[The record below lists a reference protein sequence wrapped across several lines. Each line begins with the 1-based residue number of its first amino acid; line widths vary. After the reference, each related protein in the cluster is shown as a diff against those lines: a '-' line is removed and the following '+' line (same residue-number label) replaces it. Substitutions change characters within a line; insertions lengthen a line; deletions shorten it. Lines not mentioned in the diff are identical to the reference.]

1 MDTILRS
8 VNIETQPAYSSLS
21 LIVVNLQGR
30 PDLPNYVYEK
40 EYKLGTNQ
48 PPTGIIMKVQ
58 FQRQLLY
65 NLSPKEVSSN

>member
-1 MDTILRS
+1 MHI
-8 VNIETQPAYSSLS
+8 
-21 LIVVNLQGR
+21 NLQGR

-40 EYKLGTNQ
+40 EYKLGINQ
-48 PPTGIIMKVQ
+48 PPTGIIMKEQ